1 MENSVS
7 IDFSVAELVVIS
19 SLFKRNYM
27 NSQLQKNQL
36 TFICR
41 VFAIF
46 ASVSAVNL
54 GAVGMAAYTF
64 KTYLKKLNKNAKK
77 WYQI

>member
-19 SLFKRNYM
+19 SLLKRNYI
-27 NSQLQKNQL
+27 NSQFQKEL
-36 TFICR
+36 TYIYIR

-54 GAVGMAAYTF
+54 GAVGKATLL
-64 KTYLKKLNKNAKK
+64 KTCLKKVNGNNKQG
-77 WYQI
+77 YPI